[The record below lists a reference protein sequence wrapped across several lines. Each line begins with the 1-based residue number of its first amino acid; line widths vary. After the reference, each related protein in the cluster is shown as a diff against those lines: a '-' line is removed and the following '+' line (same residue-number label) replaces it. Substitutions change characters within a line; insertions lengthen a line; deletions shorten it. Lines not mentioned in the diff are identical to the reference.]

1 MWAALTGLGAQ
12 ALLAALLSLLIYIF
26 FSMVQPRGP
35 LTFSLAAPMRFLSV
49 AIGAAVALRSGTGRG
64 LLGYLLL
71 LTAIDVVGVAAGA
84 PARALFCERSGGCA
98 EASLLDEISRRLPT
112 ILGALAGLALV
123 RSLGVARRAA
133 NASLESI
140 GSLALLFPIAFLLVA
155 PLGVPEG
162 EPAFRTMLFLVAL
175 QVIGA
180 TIAGL
185 VLVRRGGRP
194 WPGAVII
201 AFLYFVGPWLP
212 HLANYI
218 QYIQTRPPV
227 ELRTDLFLQSEA
239 VFLGPAAYALAFI
252 LASIVT
258 AAFAPPPPPDA
269 DATRRAAR

>member
-26 FSMVQPRGP
+26 FSMVQPRGS
-35 LTFSLAAPMRFLSV
+35 LTFTSLAAPMRFLSV

-71 LTAIDVVGVAAGA
+71 LTAIEAVGVAAGA
-84 PARALFCERSGGCA
+84 PRRALFCERSGGCA

-155 PLGVPEG
+155 PFGVPMG
-162 EPAFRTMLFLVAL
+162 EPAFRTMLSLIAL

-180 TIAGL
+180 AIAGL
-185 VLVRRGGRP
+185 VLVRRGGQP
-194 WPGAVII
+194 WPDAVIV

-212 HLANYI
+212 FLANYI
-218 QYIQTRPPV
+218 QTRAPV
-227 ELRTDLFLQSEA
+227 ELRADRFLQSEA
-239 VFLGPAAYALAFI
+239 VFFGPAAYALAFI

-258 AAFAPPPPPDA
+258 AAFAPPRPPDA